1 MSECCSIAPKFNA
14 IKSIDMM
21 NSLERRSTFAL
32 SSIFALRMLGLFMI
46 IPVFSVAGQSYQY
59 ATPALIGLAV
69 GVYGLSQ
76 AILQIPFSLI
86 ADRFSRKPLVVLGL
100 LLFAIGGAVAAM
112 SDTIYGVIIGRAI
125 AGAGA
130 VSAVVMALLA
140 DVTREE
146 QRTKAMAAM
155 GMSIGLSFV
164 VAFSLGPWL
173 TSLVGISGLFWV
185 TTIMGLA
192 AIAMLLL
199 VPKVTRHHK
208 NFQQGYLAQLK
219 QVLKM
224 PDLNRLH
231 VLVFTLHLLL
241 TAMFIYVPSQLIE
254 FAQIP
259 LAKHGLIYLPLLVIS
274 LFFAFPSIIVAE
286 KYRKMRS
293 IFLTAIAGII
303 LGLITLIFGY
313 ESKYILLTGLGLFFI
328 AFNVM
333 EALLPSWLSK
343 AAPIQSKATAMGVNA
358 SSQFLGAFFGGTLGG
373 QLLMLNNTAMGW
385 SILTAIAIIWLLISF
400 GLAQPRYLSSIV
412 LRLPESKQTDE
423 WTSQLLAIRGIEEVV
438 VMSDQHVAYIKVD
451 KQRIDEAARQY
462 LTHLLGKEV
471 AI

>member
-1 MSECCSIAPKFNA
+1 
-14 IKSIDMM
+14 MM
-21 NSLERRSTFAL
+21 NALERRSTFAL

-46 IPVFSVAGQSYQY
+46 IPVFSVAGQSYEY

-69 GVYGLSQ
+69 GIYGLTQ

-86 ADRFSRKPLVVLGL
+86 ADRYSRKPLVVLGL
-100 LLFAIGGAVAAM
+100 LLFALGGAIAAM
-112 SDTIYGVIIGRAI
+112 SDTIYGVIVGRAI
-125 AGAGA
+125 AGGGA

-146 QRTKAMAAM
+146 NRMKAMAVM

-164 VAFSLGPWL
+164 VAFTMGPWV
-173 TSLVGISGLFWV
+173 TGLVGISGLFWV
-185 TTIMGLA
+185 TTVMGLA
-192 AIAMLLL
+192 AIAMLLM

-208 NFQQGYLAQLK
+208 NFQQGYLEQLK

-224 PDLNRLH
+224 GDLNRLH
-231 VLVFTLHLLL
+231 ISVFTLHLLL

-254 FAQIP
+254 VAELP
-259 LAKHGLIYLPLLVIS
+259 LSSHGWVYLPLLVVS
-274 LFFAFPSIIVAE
+274 LFFAFPSIVLAE

-293 IFLTAIAGII
+293 IFLTAIGGII
-303 LGLITLIFGY
+303 LGLLIMIFGF
-313 ESKYILLTGLGLFFI
+313 ESKYVLIGGLGLFFI

-358 SSQFLGAFFGGTLGG
+358 SSQFLGAFFGGIIGG
-373 QLLMLNNTAMGW
+373 QLLLLNNTSLGW
-385 SILTAIAIIWLLISF
+385 SILSAIAIIWLLVSF
-400 GLAQPRYLSSIV
+400 GLAQPRYLSSLV

-438 VMSDQHVAYIKVD
+438 VMSEQQVAFVKVD
-451 KQRIDEAARQY
+451 KQQVDDVSRQQ
-462 LTHLLGKEV
+462 LTHLLGKKV

>member
-1 MSECCSIAPKFNA
+1 
-14 IKSIDMM
+14 MM
-21 NSLERRSTFAL
+21 NALERRSTFAL

-59 ATPALIGLAV
+59 ATPTLIGLAV
-69 GVYGLSQ
+69 GVYGLTQ

-86 ADRFSRKPLVVLGL
+86 ADRYSRKPLVVLGL
-100 LLFAIGGAVAAM
+100 LLFALGGAIAAM
-112 SDTIYGVIIGRAI
+112 SETIYGVIIGRAI
-125 AGAGA
+125 AGGGA

-146 QRTKAMAAM
+146 QRTKAMAMM

-164 VAFSLGPWL
+164 IAFSAGPWL
-173 TSLVGISGLFWV
+173 TGLVGISGLFWV

-199 VPKVTRHHK
+199 VPKVTRHHR
-208 NFQQGYLAQLK
+208 NFQQGYLPQLK

-224 PDLNRLH
+224 GDVNRLH
-231 VLVFTLHLLL
+231 LSVFTLHLLL
-241 TAMFIYVPSQLIE
+241 TAMFIYAPPQLIE
-254 FAQIP
+254 YAGLP
-259 LAKHGLIYLPLLVIS
+259 LSSHGWVYLPLLVLS
-274 LFFAFPSIIVAE
+274 LFFAFPSIILAE
-286 KYRKMRS
+286 KYRKMRG
-293 IFLTAIAGII
+293 IFLTAIGGII
-303 LGLITLIFGY
+303 LGLIVMIFGF
-313 ESKYILLTGLGLFFI
+313 ESKYILLIGLGLFFI

-358 SSQFLGAFFGGTLGG
+358 SSQFLGAFFGGMIGG
-373 QLLMLNNTAMGW
+373 QLLLLNNTAMGW
-385 SILTAIAIIWLLISF
+385 SILTAVAIIWLLMSF
-400 GLAQPRYLSSIV
+400 GLAQPRYLSSMV
-412 LRLPESKQTDE
+412 FRLPEAKQTDE
-423 WTSQLLAIRGIEEVV
+423 WTSQLLAIHGIEEVV
-438 VMSDQHVAYIKVD
+438 VMSEQQVAYIKVD
-451 KQRIDEAARQY
+451 KQQIDDAARQQ

>member
-1 MSECCSIAPKFNA
+1 
-14 IKSIDMM
+14 MM
-21 NSLERRSTFAL
+21 NALERRSTFAL

-59 ATPALIGLAV
+59 ATPTLIGLAV
-69 GVYGLSQ
+69 GVYGLTQ

-86 ADRFSRKPLVVLGL
+86 ADRYSRKPLVVLGL
-100 LLFAIGGAVAAM
+100 LLFALGGAIAAM

-125 AGAGA
+125 AGGGA

-146 QRTKAMAAM
+146 QRTKAMAMM

-164 VAFSLGPWL
+164 IAFSAGPWL
-173 TSLVGISGLFWV
+173 TGLVGISGLFWV

-199 VPKVTRHHK
+199 VPKVTRHHR
-208 NFQQGYLAQLK
+208 NFQQGYLPQLK

-224 PDLNRLH
+224 GDLNRLH
-231 VLVFTLHLLL
+231 LSVFTLHLLL
-241 TAMFIYVPSQLIE
+241 TAMFIYAPPQLIE
-254 FAQIP
+254 YAGLP
-259 LAKHGLIYLPLLVIS
+259 LSSHGWVYLPLLVLS
-274 LFFAFPSIIVAE
+274 LFFAFPSIILAE

-293 IFLTAIAGII
+293 IFLTAIGGII
-303 LGLITLIFGY
+303 LGLLVMIFGF
-313 ESKYILLTGLGLFFI
+313 ESKYILLIGLGLFFI

-343 AAPIQSKATAMGVNA
+343 VAPIQSKATAMGVNA
-358 SSQFLGAFFGGTLGG
+358 SSQFLGAFFGGMIGG
-373 QLLMLNNTAMGW
+373 QLLLLNNTAMGW
-385 SILTAIAIIWLLISF
+385 SILAAIAIIWLLMSF
-400 GLAQPRYLSSIV
+400 SLAQPRYLSSV
-412 LRLPESKQTDE
+412 VFRLPEAKQTDE
-423 WTSQLLAIRGIEEVV
+423 WTSQLLAIHGIEEVV
-438 VMSDQHVAYIKVD
+438 VMSEQQVAYIKVD
-451 KQRIDEAARQY
+451 KQQIDDAARQQ

>member
-1 MSECCSIAPKFNA
+1 
-14 IKSIDMM
+14 MM
-21 NSLERRSTFAL
+21 NALERRSTFAL

-46 IPVFSVAGQSYQY
+46 IPVFSVAGQTYEY
-59 ATPALIGLAV
+59 ATPALLGLAV
-69 GVYGLSQ
+69 GIYGLTQ

-86 ADRFSRKPLVVLGL
+86 ADRYSRKPLVVFGL
-100 LLFAIGGAVAAM
+100 LLFALGGAIAAM

-125 AGAGA
+125 AGGGA

-146 QRTKAMAAM
+146 NRMKAMATM
-155 GMSIGLSFV
+155 GMSIGVSFA

-173 TSLVGISGLFWV
+173 TGLVGISGLFWV

-192 AIAMLLL
+192 AISILFL
-199 VPKVTRHHK
+199 VPKVTRHHR
-208 NFQQGYLAQLK
+208 NYQQGYLAQLK

-224 PDLNRLH
+224 GDLNRLH
-231 VLVFTLHLLL
+231 VSVFSLHLLL
-241 TAMFIYVPSQLIE
+241 TAMFIYVPSQLID
-254 FAQIP
+254 FAKIP
-259 LAKHGLIYLPLLVIS
+259 LNSHGWVYLPLLVIS
-274 LFFAFPSIIVAE
+274 LFFAFPSIVLAE
-286 KYRKMRS
+286 KYRKMRG
-293 IFLTAIAGII
+293 IFLTAIGGII
-303 LGLITLIFGY
+303 LGLGILIFGF

-358 SSQFLGAFFGGTLGG
+358 SSQFLGAFFGGVTGG
-373 QLLMLNNTAMGW
+373 QLLLLNNTALGW
-385 SILTAIAIIWLLISF
+385 SILTGLAIVWLLISF
-400 GLAQPRYLSSIV
+400 GLAQPRYLSSMV
-412 LRLPESKQTDE
+412 LRLPEHKQTDE

-438 VMSDQHVAYIKVD
+438 VMSDQQVAYVKVD
-451 KQRIDEAARQY
+451 KQQIDDATRQD
-462 LTHLLGKEV
+462 LTQLLGKEV